1 MTTVVYSRVPLDRP
15 FPLSHVVS
23 KILFDKNEA
32 FIMEPQRETKSYS
45 RVEYIIAT
53 RSTLRVSQPDVLVSQ
68 QESIII
74 GLAAG
79 F

>member
-23 KILFDKNEA
+23 TILFDKNEA
-32 FIMEPQRETKSYS
+32 FSMELQRETKSFFREAYNK
-45 RVEYIIAT
+45 IAT
-53 RSTLRVSQPDVLVSQ
+53 RSTPRVSQ
-68 QESIII
+68 I
-74 GLAAG
+74 GLAAMG